1 MKTNLPDNIYSR
13 QDLKAVILEIRAYAK
28 WYNETAIKM
37 RVSGNNNF
45 DLPQF
50 SAEAKGL
57 INEWNSQKPIDS
69 KSLDELIDSLENLL
83 ASAPNI
89 SITLAAPPPG
99 SLKKIITKWCRDN
112 VAPNALV
119 DFAFNSTMLGGMVVR
134 VGSHVYDWSFRRQI
148 LSSLQKFPEAL
159 RNV

>member
-1 MKTNLPDNIYSR
+1 MKINLPDNICSR
-13 QDLKAVILEIRAYAK
+13 QDLKAVILEIRDYAK

-37 RVSGNNNF
+37 RVAGNNNY

-57 INEWNSQKPIDS
+57 INAWNSQKPIDF
-69 KSLDELIDSLENLL
+69 KSLDELIAELENLL
-83 ASAPNI
+83 ASTPSI

-99 SLKKIITKWCRDN
+99 SLKKAITKWCRDN
-112 VAPNALV
+112 VAPNILV
-119 DFAFNSTMLGGMVVR
+119 DIAFNSTMLGGMVVS
-134 VGSHVYDWSFRRQI
+134 VGSHTYDWSFRRQI
-148 LSSLQKFPEAL
+148 LNSLQKFPEVL